1 MMDVTLVG
9 ATQHDLPRLLEW
21 MRDLRRVDPMET
33 EQLVPISIAQ
43 SAMERL
49 IADPSVGQVWL
60 LHADAKAVG
69 YVVLV
74 FSFSIEFG
82 GRTAFIDELF
92 IEAPFRGQ
100 GIGRRAMKL
109 VEDSARQMEIRN
121 LLLEVSESNPA
132 TRLYSTAGFVE
143 RKYRLLSKWIG
154 EPLA

>member
-9 ATQHDLPRLLEW
+9 ATQRDLPRLLEW
-21 MRDLRRVDPMET
+21 MRELRRVDPMET
-33 EQLVPISIAQ
+33 EQLVPLAIAR

-49 IADPSVGQVWL
+49 IADPSVGQAWL
-60 LHADAKAVG
+60 IQADARAIG

-92 IEAPFRGQ
+92 IEEAFRGK
-100 GIGRRAMKL
+100 GIGRRTIEI
-109 VEDSARQMEIRN
+109 VEESARRMEIRN
-121 LLLEVSESNPA
+121 LLLEVSASNPA
-132 TRLYSTAGFVE
+132 TRLYSAAGFVE
-143 RKYRLLSKWIG
+143 RKYRLMSKWIG

>member
-21 MRDLRRVDPMET
+21 MRELRRIDPMET

-49 IADPSVGQVWL
+49 IADPSVGQAWL
-60 LHADAKAVG
+60 ILADAKPVG

-92 IEAPFRGQ
+92 IEEAFRGL

-109 VEDSARQMEIRN
+109 VEDSA
-121 LLLEVSESNPA
+121 
-132 TRLYSTAGFVE
+132 
-143 RKYRLLSKWIG
+143 
-154 EPLA
+154 